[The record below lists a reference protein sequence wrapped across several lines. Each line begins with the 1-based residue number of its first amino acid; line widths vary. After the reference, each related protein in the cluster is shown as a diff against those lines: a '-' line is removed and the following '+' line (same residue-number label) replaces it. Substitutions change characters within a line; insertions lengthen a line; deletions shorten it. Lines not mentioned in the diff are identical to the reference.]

1 MKATGSRAEVMHDKA
16 EKTTGGLRKEDL
28 KYNKSGR
35 IVSKKKSMSA
45 KKEKRLEKAGY
56 KTKKGQFGSFKE
68 EPKSKR
74 RSKRRSKRK

>member
-16 EKTTGGLRKEDL
+16 EKTTGGLRKKDL

-68 EPKSKR
+68 EQKK
-74 RSKRRSKRK
+74 